1 MSASALSETLKRL
14 DAIVT
19 RRVSDE
25 EAALRRADADLEIAR
40 RQRQKAHAEQRREI
54 QATYAPAFQSFGTE
68 VPQAIDDEH
77 PMAFRK
83 RLFNRLARR
92 LPPSSDLAQL
102 RADDLGSQPIVFDNF
117 ESEMIKAA
125 IVEGQRPSVANLP
138 SDGSLISR
146 NRVDSATGERSV
158 EWFGT
163 ESYIKGMG
171 RPGRK
176 VAAIMDRRSGQQ
188 IWPPQ
193 VR

>member
-1 MSASALSETLKRL
+1 MPANALSETLKRL

-19 RRVSDE
+19 RRVRDE

-83 RLFNRLARR
+83 RLYNRLARR
-92 LPPSSDLAQL
+92 LPPGHELSQL
-102 RADDLGSQPIVFDNF
+102 RADDFGSQPIVFDNF
-117 ESEMIKAA
+117 EAMLLDAAKA
-125 IVEGQRPSVANLP
+125 EGERPSAANLP
-138 SDGSLISR
+138 ASGELISR
-146 NRVDSATGERSV
+146 VRVDEATGEKSINYYGV
-158 EWFGT
+158 ESF
-163 ESYIKGMG
+163 IKSLG
-171 RPGRK
+171 RPGRR